1 MLDGVLFAFEEQV
14 LAYKLF
20 WNDWVALRRA
30 GSCDFMQ
37 INLLFGLTLLAG
49 LAGRS

>member
-1 MLDGVLFAFEEQV
+1 MLDGVLFCFWEQV

-20 WNDWVALRRA
+20 WNDWVALRRV
-30 GSCDFMQ
+30 GWYDLMQ
-37 INLLFGLTLLAG
+37 ANLLFGLTLLTG